1 MDHSESVGQGRR
13 NGSLAINDSIQKGV
27 MYHPQPALQLTNL
40 SRRRC
45 DKYISYYLSLVLVL
59 TESIYSQVSAFE
71 SQAPTV
77 PVLHRKN
84 PTITTAAQILCLS
97 RSFLARGVESR
108 GQTKTETS
116 TPPTLTPHSAP
127 TQHGSQLLDQH
138 LYLSRGLM

>member
-1 MDHSESVGQGRR
+1 MIMDHSESVGQGRR

-59 TESIYSQVSAFE
+59 TESIYSQVSVFE

-97 RSFLARGVESR
+97 RSFLVALSHAGR
-108 GQTKTETS
+108 QKLK
-116 TPPTLTPHSAP
+116 PPLHPLLLPTLRPPNMGVS
-127 TQHGSQLLDQH
+127 SSISIYI
-138 LYLSRGLM
+138 YLVV